1 MKAIFVESTGFS
13 GIVSYHLGDR
23 DYARLQRLLMAQP
36 NAGDVMPGCGGLRK
50 VRISDPGR
58 GKGKRG
64 GIRVIYLHVPVA
76 NWFYMLD
83 LYGKDEKDDLAPEEK
98 KHLRVL
104 AESLKNQALVKFL
117 AQKGKKKS

>member
-1 MKAIFVESTGFS
+1 MKAIFVETSGFS
-13 GIVSYHLGDR
+13 EVVSDYLRDR
-23 DYARLQRLLMAQP
+23 DYARLQRQLMAQP
-36 NAGDVMPGCGGLRK
+36 DAGDVMPGCGGLRK
-50 VRISDPGR
+50 VRFADPDR

-98 KHLRVL
+98 KQLRLL
-104 AESLKNQALVKFL
+104 AEFLKKQAMVKFL
-117 AQKGKKKS
+117 AQKGEK